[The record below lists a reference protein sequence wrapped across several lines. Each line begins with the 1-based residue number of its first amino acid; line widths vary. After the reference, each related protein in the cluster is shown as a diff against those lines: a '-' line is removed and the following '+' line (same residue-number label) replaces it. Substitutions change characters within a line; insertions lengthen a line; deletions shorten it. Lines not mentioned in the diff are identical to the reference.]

1 MSALTV
7 YENDFL
13 QERTKTRYSGLTANC
28 SLIVLIIAV
37 VLPAPVSA
45 FRIVILLNN
54 RSTVLS

>member
-1 MSALTV
+1 
-7 YENDFL
+7 
-13 QERTKTRYSGLTANC
+13 
-28 SLIVLIIAV
+28 LIVLIIAV